1 MEMIQKLHDFI
12 TAATRITV
20 SVHMHPDGDALGSG
34 LALVRFL
41 TGVMGKDAVLALP
54 DSIPETLSFMS
65 MEDDRERVIAHSED
79 PEKAERR
86 IASSDLLFCLDCNA
100 FSRTAALEDALRAS
114 TAPKVLVDHH
124 LNPDTES
131 FDLVFSKT
139 EVSSASEVLF
149 WTLLEMEE
157 VDGDAGRLPDGSIQ
171 ALMTGLTTDT
181 NNFANSVFPSTLEMA
196 SRLLEAGADRDGILS
211 SLYNS
216 YRENRLR
223 LMGFML
229 GERMKITPD
238 GVACMILDRKTQE
251 RFDFRQGET
260 EGFVNMPLA
269 IQSVRMSIFLT
280 EEEDRFRVSVRSKKG
295 TSANMFARTYCN
307 GGGHEQ
313 AAGGKLLFPQDIE
326 SPDAAEEYILS
337 ATSKFFSR

>member
-1 MEMIQKLHDFI
+1 MEMIQKLHDLI

-20 SVHMHPDGDALGSG
+20 AVHTHPDGDALGSG

-41 TGVMGKDAVLALP
+41 TGVMGKDAILALP
-54 DSIPETLSFMS
+54 DSIPQTLSFMTAG
-65 MEDDRERVIAHSED
+65 DRMERVIAHSED
-79 PEKAERR
+79 PEKAEGR

-100 FSRTAALEDALRAS
+100 FTRTAGLEGALRSAS
-114 TAPKVLVDHH
+114 VPKVLIDHH

-149 WTLLEMEE
+149 WTLLGLEE
-157 VDGDAGRLPDGSIQ
+157 VGGDAGKLPDGSIQ

-196 SRLLEAGADRDGILS
+196 SKLLEAGADRDGILS
-211 SLYNS
+211 ALYNS
-216 YRENRLR
+216 YRENRIR
-223 LMGFML
+223 LMGHML
-229 GERMKITPD
+229 GEMMKITPD
-238 GVACMILDRKTQE
+238 GVAYMILDRKTQE
-251 RFDFRQGET
+251 AFDFQQGET

-280 EEEDRFRVSVRSKKG
+280 EEEDRYRVSVRSKKG
-295 TSANMFARTYCN
+295 TSANMYARTYCN

-313 AAGGKLLFPQDIE
+313 AAGGKLLFPLDLD
-326 SPDAAEEYILS
+326 SPEAAEGYILS
-337 ATSKFFSR
+337 TTSSFFSR

>member
-12 TAATRITV
+12 AAASRITV

-41 TGVMGKDAVLALP
+41 TGVMGKDAVLVLP
-54 DSIPETLSFMS
+54 DSMPETLSFMS
-65 MEDDRERVIAHSED
+65 AEDESGRIIAHSED
-79 PEKAERR
+79 PEKAEER
-86 IASSDLLFCLDCNA
+86 ITSSDLLFCLDCNA
-100 FSRTAALEDALRAS
+100 FSRTAGLEEALRS
-114 TAPKVLVDHH
+114 SSAPKILVDHH

-131 FDLVFSKT
+131 FDLVFSKIET
-139 EVSSASEVLF
+139 SSASEVLF
-149 WTLLEMEE
+149 WTLLELEE
-157 VDGDAGRLPDGSIQ
+157 VGGDAGKLPYGSVQ

-196 SRLLEAGADRDGILS
+196 SRLLGAGADRDSILS

-223 LMGFML
+223 LMGCMI
-229 GERMKITPD
+229 GEKMKITPD
-238 GVACMILDRKTQE
+238 GVAYMILDRKTQE

-326 SPDAAEEYILS
+326 SPDAAEEYILNT
-337 ATSKFFSR
+337 TSSFFSR